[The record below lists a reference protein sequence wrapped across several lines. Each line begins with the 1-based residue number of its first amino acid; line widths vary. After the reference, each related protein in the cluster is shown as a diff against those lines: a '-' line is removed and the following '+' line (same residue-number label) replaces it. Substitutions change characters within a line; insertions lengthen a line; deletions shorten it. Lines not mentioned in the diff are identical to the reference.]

1 MVEKDTEEANEKS
14 EIIRLLL
21 VIFLMVLVSLS
32 YFRYFQPL

>member
-1 MVEKDTEEANEKS
+1 MVDKDTEEANEKS